1 MNLLKLKLKCDPN
14 IRITFDMISFKEVTK
29 IYSSPQVEALKNISF
44 DIGKGEFVSI
54 IGKSGAGKTTLFK
67 LLLAEEAPTRGNI
80 LFRDI
85 NIPKISKSNLC
96 LLRQQIGVVFQD
108 YRLIPS
114 KTAYENIAYALEVI
128 GADEKDIKRDV
139 SNVLEITGLTERA
152 GNFPRELSC
161 GEKQRVAIARALFHR
176 PDFIIADEPTG
187 NLDPLNTQEVIQTLV
202 KINEMGTTVIMATH
216 NKEIIN
222 ILGRRVITL
231 ENGEIIRDE
240 ERGKFIL

>member
-1 MNLLKLKLKCDPN
+1 
-14 IRITFDMISFKEVTK
+14 MIKFQNVTK
-29 IYSSPQVEALKNISF
+29 IYPYPKVAALRNVSFNVE
-44 DIGKGEFVSI
+44 KGEFVSI

-67 LLLAEEAPTRGNI
+67 LILGEEIPTEGT
-80 LFRDI
+80 LFFKEI
-85 NIPKISKSNLC
+85 NIPEINKSNLYK
-96 LLRQQIGVVFQD
+96 LRQQIGIVFQD

-128 GADEKDIKRDV
+128 GADDEEIKRDV
-139 SNVLEITGLTERA
+139 SKVLEITNLTERA
-152 GNFPRELSC
+152 ESFPDGLSC
-161 GEKQRVAIARALFHR
+161 GEKQRVAIARALIHR

-202 KINEMGTTVIMATH
+202 KINELGTTIILVTH

-231 ENGEIIRDE
+231 EEGKIIRDE
-240 ERGKFIL
+240 ERGRFIL